1 MALTS
6 VDREPGQFRNAS
18 PGLQLIL
25 LGVIAITLMVLDHRN
40 EYLTGVRK
48 GLSVMLYPVELL
60 VSAPFDL
67 SRTLSESITTRDAL
81 QAENRQLREEAL
93 IQSAN
98 LQRMAA
104 LEAENARLR
113 ALLDS
118 TAKVG
123 EDMLI
128 AEIVSVDMNPFRNM
142 IVINR
147 GGQDGVYVGQPVI
160 DADGVVG
167 QITRDRY
174 YTAEAMLVTDIDH
187 AVPVEIARN
196 RLRTIAVGT
205 GELEQLSLPF
215 LPGNADVRVGDLLI
229 TSGMGGK
236 FPPGYPV
243 ATVQNVNSI
252 TGQPFLEI
260 TAAPAAALNRM
271 REVLL
276 IKPDNDTLGQTEN
289 ELNEP
294 PETGQSDAAPAEQP

>member
-1 MALTS
+1 MALTT

-18 PGLQLIL
+18 PGLQAL
-25 LGVIAITLMVLDHRN
+25 LLCVIAIILMVLDHRN

-48 GLSVMLYPVELL
+48 GLSVLLYPVEVL

-67 SRTLSESITTRDAL
+67 GRALSESVNTRDTL
-81 QAENRQLREEAL
+81 QVENQRMQEEAL
-93 IQSAN
+93 ILSAR

-104 LEAENARLR
+104 LQAENARLR

-128 AEIVSVDMNPFRNM
+128 AEIVSVDMNPFRNQ
-142 IVINR
+142 IVVNR
-147 GGQDGVYVGQPVI
+147 GGQDGVFVGQPVI

-167 QITRDRY
+167 QITRDRH

-187 AVPVEIARN
+187 ALPVEIARN
-196 RLRTIAVGT
+196 RLRTIAVGS
-205 GELEQLSLPF
+205 GELDRLSLPF
-215 LPGNADVRVGDLLI
+215 LPGNADVREGDLLV
-229 TSGMGGK
+229 TSGLGGK

-243 ATVQNVNSI
+243 ATVRQINSV
-252 TGQPFLEI
+252 TGQPFLQI
-260 TAAPAAALNRM
+260 DATPAAALNRM

-276 IKPDNDTLGQTEN
+276 IKDEEIKGKDIKDEGIED
-289 ELNEP
+289 LNIE
-294 PETGQSDAAPAEQP
+294 EEDS

>member
-1 MALTS
+1 MALTN
-6 VDREPGQFRNAS
+6 VEREPGQFRNAS

-25 LGVIAITLMVLDHRN
+25 LCIVSIVLMVLDHRN

-48 GLSVMLYPVELL
+48 SLSVLLYPVEFL

-67 SRTLSESITTRDAL
+67 SRALSDSIATRDAL
-81 QAENRQLREEAL
+81 QAENRRLRDEAL
-93 IQSAN
+93 IRSAS

-147 GGQDGVYVGQPVI
+147 GGKDGVFVGQPVI
-160 DADGVVG
+160 DADGIVG
-167 QITRDRY
+167 QITRDRH
-174 YTAEAMLVTDIDH
+174 YTSEVMLVTDVDH

-196 RLRTIAVGT
+196 RLRTIGVGT
-205 GELEQLSLPF
+205 GELDRLSLPF
-215 LPGNADVRVGDLLI
+215 LPGNADVREGDLLV
-229 TSGMGGK
+229 TSGLGGK

-243 ATVQNVNSI
+243 ATVKTI
-252 TGQPFLEI
+252 RGTTGQPFLEI
-260 TAAPAAALNRM
+260 DAVPAAALNRM

-276 IKPDNDTLGQTEN
+276 IKPDGQAAPPDIGDGDT
-289 ELNEP
+289 
-294 PETGQSDAAPAEQP
+294 APAEPEQP